1 MEGVTKRRQFFVLHF
16 LLKLEC
22 DPQEIISR
30 EICLHS
36 RRPLSD
42 LMGPETKTSRDLVA
56 RPLRGPKGSL
66 RSPRGRLVA
75 RIPTFGRFQQ
85 TGTDT
90 R

>member
-36 RRPLSD
+36 RRPLSEYNGARDED
-42 LMGPETKTSRDLVA
+42 LSRL
-56 RPLRGPKGSL
+56 S
-66 RSPRGRLVA
+66 RSV
-75 RIPTFGRFQQ
+75 GRFAAQKARFSRQ
-85 TGTDT
+85 EVDL
-90 R
+90 